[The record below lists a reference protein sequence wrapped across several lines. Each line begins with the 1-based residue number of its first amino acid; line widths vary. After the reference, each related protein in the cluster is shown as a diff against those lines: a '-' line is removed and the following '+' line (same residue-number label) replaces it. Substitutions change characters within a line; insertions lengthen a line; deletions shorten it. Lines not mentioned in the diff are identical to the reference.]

1 MLASLSLPTT
11 CVRGR
16 EVLLGYWD
24 SMPPFRGKKQ
34 KTQKQQKKK
43 NENDENKVKIVS
55 NNFWAI
61 VAHSLAL
68 Q

>member
-34 KTQKQQKKK
+34 KTQKQQKK